1 MDPAA
6 RYPPFTCQPAHTH
19 GLLHPGRIG
28 AAGARK
34 GAPPCICTVTFIRKS
49 MAMWPSS
56 YRTGPPNTF
65 YRQRGKMP
73 ISAQIRKGGT
83 LLVHFQKISPD
94 FPLLTRKIRV
104 ITLIRTQSS
113 PAVSRCNHKALCSH
127 ASLHS
132 RFCLWFFQLLP
143 TVFPHFRQS

>member
-1 MDPAA
+1 MDPAV

-94 FPLLTRKIRV
+94 FPLFTRKIRV
-104 ITLIRTQSS
+104 ITLIQTRQVISNTKHICLVSFYIFAHFLCFFPTTQ
-113 PAVSRCNHKALCSH
+113 R
-127 ASLHS
+127 
-132 RFCLWFFQLLP
+132 LWIF
-143 TVFPHFRQS
+143 